1 MLGGV
6 HGHMQTSGATF
17 GELLKRHRLAAGLT
31 QEGLAEAAALSR
43 EAVSALERGGRQF
56 PRTDTV
62 ELLANALSLVG
73 EERTAL
79 RAVAARP
86 SVPRHPARAAVLAP
100 QVPASGGRPRLPVAL
115 TSLIGRTPELTHA
128 STRLVRDKVRLLTIT
143 GPAGVGKSHLALEL
157 AWTCREA
164 FADGALFVDV
174 ASVRSPEQ
182 LCDAAAKMLG
192 LANPA
197 SSGTCDS
204 IIAHLQDKQML
215 VVLDNFEQLLSA
227 ASILVEVLAACPG
240 IAFAVTSRGILH
252 VRGEE
257 LLAISPMF
265 VPPSSTWASLHD
277 LARTPAVALFLARAQ
292 AVVPDFQLTEENADD
307 VVAICRHLDGL
318 PLALELAAFRVR
330 LLPPRALLRRLER
343 RLPTLTD
350 SARDVPARHRTLR
363 AALAWSY
370 ELLAPRDRALFR
382 CLSLFEHGA
391 TLSDITAVWRM
402 SCAVETQPDDDVEI
416 LEGLAA
422 LADQGLIRQ
431 EGLESAEPRVAMLE
445 TIREYGLELLTAANE
460 LDSAVRAC
468 TNYYLPRL
476 EAGELEAWW
485 PTPTA
490 ARLAPS
496 PAECLST
503 PEVFAQIG

>member
-1 MLGGV
+1 MLV
-6 HGHMQTSGATF
+6 AVRAMMQRSGAAF
-17 GELLKRHRLAAGLT
+17 GELLKRSRLATGLT
-31 QEGLAEAAALSR
+31 QEGLAEAAAISR
-43 EAVSALERGGRQF
+43 EAISALERGGRKF
-56 PRTDTV
+56 PRADTV

-73 EERTAL
+73 DERAAL
-79 RAVAARP
+79 RAAAARP
-86 SVPRHPARAAVLAP
+86 SVPRNAEREMVVAPRAP
-100 QVPASGGRPRLPVAL
+100 TSGGSPSLPIAL
-115 TSLIGRTPELTHA
+115 TPLIGRMPELAHA

-143 GPAGVGKSHLALEL
+143 GPAGVGKSRLALEL

-164 FADGALFVDV
+164 FADGAVFLDV
-174 ASVRSPEQ
+174 ASVQSHEQ
-182 LCDAAAKMLG
+182 LSAAAARFFG
-192 LANPA
+192 LPRPPG
-197 SSGTCDS
+197 SYPCESVV
-204 IIAHLQDKQML
+204 AHLRDKHML

-227 ASILVEVLAACPG
+227 ASILVEVLAECPS
-240 IAFAVTSRGILH
+240 IAVVVTSRGILH

-265 VPPSSTWASLHD
+265 VPQSTTWASLQD

-292 AVVPDFQLTEENADD
+292 AVRPDFQLTEANAGD

-318 PLALELAAFRVR
+318 PLALELAALRVR

-350 SARDVPARHRTLR
+350 GARDVPERHRTLR
-363 AALAWSY
+363 GALAWSY
-370 ELLAPRDRALFR
+370 ELLAPRDQALFR
-382 CLSLFEHGA
+382 CLSLFENGA
-391 TLSDITAVWRM
+391 TLSDITAVWRL
-402 SCAVETQPDDDVEI
+402 SYAIEAQPDDDVEI

-431 EGLESAEPRVAMLE
+431 EGLEGAEPRFAMLE
-445 TIREYGLELLTAANE
+445 TIREYGLELLIAANE
-460 LDSAVRAC
+460 LDTTVRAC

-490 ARLAPS
+490 ARLAHS